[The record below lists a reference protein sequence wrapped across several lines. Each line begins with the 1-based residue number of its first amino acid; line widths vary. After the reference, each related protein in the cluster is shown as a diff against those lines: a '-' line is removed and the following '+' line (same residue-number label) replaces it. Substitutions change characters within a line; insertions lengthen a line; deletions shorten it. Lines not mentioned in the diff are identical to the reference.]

1 MSSVITTERWPSI
14 VWTVLGGSKRENK
27 RLHMSLLE
35 VENLRTYFKTE
46 AGEARAVDG
55 VSFTLEEGESL
66 ALVGESACGKS
77 VTALSIMRLIEPPS
91 GYHPSGRMR
100 FEDTDLL
107 QADEPTL
114 QRIRGNRLSMIFQE
128 PLTALN
134 PVFTIAEQLCEPLLL
149 HQRLDRAQATRR
161 GRELLELMGIA
172 APEVVMRSYPHQLS
186 GGMRQR
192 VMIAMAI
199 ACRPRLMIADEPT
212 TALDVTVQAQILHL
226 MQALQREIGMA
237 LLLIT
242 HDFGIVNQMSDRV
255 LVMYAGTLVETGT
268 REAVLRQ
275 PRHPYTRKLLQ
286 SVPRGVRHDQRLRV
300 IQGTVH
306 PATDVVPGCRFAE
319 RCDYAITGCTVT
331 APALF
336 PAPGGSQVAC
346 YLYDPYDPLPAR
358 TVVEDSPLR
367 TPSSVSSS
375 PLLLSPAPPLVE
387 IRNLTTHFPVK
398 KGLFQRVV
406 GHVKAVDGV
415 TLAIPEGI
423 TLGLVGE
430 SGCGKTTLGHSLIRL
445 EEHARGQVLFA
456 GQDILA
462 LPPHAMRNMRRSVQI
477 IFQDPY
483 ASLNPRFTVQELV
496 GEGLRVHEPALTA
509 AEYTWRIAEVLEEVG
524 LSATMLQRYAHEFSG
539 GQRQRLAIAR
549 ALILRPRFLIL
560 DEATSA
566 LDVSVQAQML
576 NLLRDLQAR
585 YQLTYLFI
593 THDLGVIQY
602 LAHAVAIM
610 YLGRIVEYGET
621 TAVFEHPAHPYTQS
635 LLAAVPSLDSRRT
648 APPPVLGDVP
658 SPVSPPLGCHFHPR
672 CPLFLGTTNA
682 VLRSACPI
690 QYPPPRR
697 AGPRHW
703 ARCHAVEGEVVTN
716 V

>member
-1 MSSVITTERWPSI
+1 
-14 VWTVLGGSKRENK
+14 
-27 RLHMSLLE
+27 MSLLE

-55 VSFTLEEGESL
+55 VSFTLDEGESL

-77 VTALSIMRLIEPPS
+77 VTALSIMRLIESPS

-107 QADEPTL
+107 QADEPLL
-114 QRIRGNRLSMIFQE
+114 QRIRGNRISMIFQE

-134 PVFTIAEQLCEPLLL
+134 PVFTIADQLCEPLIL
-149 HQRLDRAQATRR
+149 HQRLDRAQATRQ
-161 GRELLELMGIA
+161 GRELLAQMGIA

-226 MQALQREIGMA
+226 LQALQREIGMA

-268 REAVLRQ
+268 RAAVLRQ
-275 PRHPYTRKLLQ
+275 PCHPYTRKLLQ
-286 SVPRGVRHDQRLRV
+286 SIPRGVHQDQRLRV
-300 IQGTVH
+300 IQGTVR

-319 RCDYAITGCTVT
+319 RCDDAATRCTVI
-331 APALF
+331 APAPF
-336 PAPGGSQVAC
+336 PVPGGSQVTC
-346 YLYDPYDPLPAR
+346 YLYDPHDPLPAR
-358 TVVEDSPLR
+358 AVVEDSPLR
-367 TPSSVSSS
+367 APSCHS
-375 PLLLSPAPPLVE
+375 PSPRPSLSPSCPPLVE
-387 IRNLTTHFPVK
+387 IRNLSTHFPVK
-398 KGLFQRVV
+398 RGFLQRVV
-406 GHVKAVDGV
+406 GYVKAVDGV
-415 TLAIPEGI
+415 TLAIPAGI

-445 EEHARGQVLFA
+445 EAPARGQVLFA

-462 LPPHAMRNMRRSVQI
+462 LPPHTLRDVRRSMQI
-477 IFQDPY
+477 IFQDPFS
-483 ASLNPRFTVQELV
+483 SLNPRFTVQELV
-496 GEGLRVHEPALTA
+496 GEGLRVHEPALTK
-509 AEYTWRIAEVLEEVG
+509 AEYTRRIAEVLEEVG
-524 LSATMLQRYAHEFSG
+524 LSAMMLQRYAHEFSG

-566 LDVSVQAQML
+566 LDVSVQAQIL

-585 YQLTYLFI
+585 HQLTYLFI

-635 LLAAVPSLDSRRT
+635 LLAAVPSLETRRM
-648 APPPVLGDVP
+648 APPPVLGEVP
-658 SPVSPPLGCHFHPR
+658 SPVSPPSGCHFHPR

-682 VLRSACPI
+682 VLRSACPSR
-690 QYPPPRR
+690 YPPPLR

-703 ARCHAVEGEVVTN
+703 ARCHAVEGEAVNN

>member
-1 MSSVITTERWPSI
+1 
-14 VWTVLGGSKRENK
+14 
-27 RLHMSLLE
+27 MSLLE

-55 VSFTLEEGESL
+55 VSLTLEEGESL

-77 VTALSIMRLIEPPS
+77 VTALSIMRLIDPPS

-107 QADEPTL
+107 QADEATL
-114 QRIRGNRLSMIFQE
+114 QRIRGNRISMIFQE

-134 PVFTIAEQLCEPLLL
+134 PVFTIANQLCEPLTL
-149 HQRLDRAQATRR
+149 HQGLGKEQAARR
-161 GRELLELMGIA
+161 GLALLEQMGIA

-268 REAVLRQ
+268 REAILRQ

-286 SVPRGVRHDQRLRV
+286 SVPRGVRHDQRLLV
-300 IQGTVH
+300 IQGTVR
-306 PATDVVPGCRFAE
+306 PATDVVPGCRFTE
-319 RCDYAITGCTVT
+319 RCDYAATRCTVA

-336 PAPGGSQVAC
+336 SAPGGSQVAC
-346 YLYDPYDPLPAR
+346 YLYDPHDPLPAR
-358 TVVEDSPLR
+358 AVVEDSPLR
-367 TPSSVSSS
+367 PPSSVSPS
-375 PLLLSPAPPLVE
+375 PRLTVPPAFSPPLVE

-398 KGLFQRVV
+398 KGFFQRVV

-415 TLAIPEGI
+415 TLAIPAGI

-445 EEHARGQVLFA
+445 EDRARGQVLFA
-456 GQDILA
+456 GQDILT
-462 LPPHAMRNMRRSVQI
+462 LPPHAMRDVRRSVQI
-477 IFQDPY
+477 IFQDPFS
-483 ASLNPRFTVQELV
+483 SLNPRFTVQELV
-496 GEGLRVHEPALTA
+496 GEGLRVHEAALTA
-509 AEYTWRIAEVLEEVG
+509 AEYARRIAEVLEEVG
-524 LSATMLQRYAHEFSG
+524 LSARMLQRYAHEFSG

-549 ALILRPRFLIL
+549 ALILRPRFVIL

-566 LDVSVQAQML
+566 LDVSVQAQIL
-576 NLLRDLQAR
+576 NLLRDLQTR

-593 THDLGVIQY
+593 THDLGIIQY
-602 LAHAVAIM
+602 LAQEVAIM

-621 TAVFEHPAHPYTQS
+621 EAVFTQPAHPYTQS
-635 LLAAVPSLDSRRT
+635 LLAAVPSLETRRT
-648 APPPVLGDVP
+648 VPPPLLGDVP
-658 SPVSPPLGCHFHPR
+658 SPVSPPSGCHFHPR
-672 CPLFLGTTNA
+672 CPLFAGTEEPR
-682 VLRSACPI
+682 LQSACPT
-690 QYPPPRR
+690 QYPPPIRV
-697 AGPRHW
+697 GPHHW
-703 ARCHAVEGEVVTN
+703 ARCHAASFPSPTGRG
-716 V
+716 

>member
-1 MSSVITTERWPSI
+1 
-14 VWTVLGGSKRENK
+14 
-27 RLHMSLLE
+27 MSLLE

-114 QRIRGNRLSMIFQE
+114 QRFRGNRISMIFQE

-134 PVFTIAEQLCEPLLL
+134 PVFTIADQLCEPLLL
-149 HQRLDRAQATRR
+149 HQRLDRAQATRQ
-161 GRELLELMGIA
+161 GRELLAQMGIA

-226 MQALQREIGMA
+226 LQALQREIGMA

-268 REAVLRQ
+268 RDAVLRQ
-275 PRHPYTRKLLQ
+275 PHHPYTRKLLQ
-286 SVPRGVRHDQRLRV
+286 AVPRGMRHDQQLRV
-300 IQGTVH
+300 IQGTVR

-319 RCDYAITGCTVT
+319 RCDYAAIRCTVT

-336 PAPGGSQVAC
+336 SVPSGSQVAC
-346 YLYDPYDPLPAR
+346 YLYAPHDPLPAR
-358 TVVEDSPLR
+358 AVVEDSPR
-367 TPSSVSSS
+367 S
-375 PLLLSPAPPLVE
+375 PQSPDSPPPPLSPSPPLVE

-398 KGLFQRVV
+398 KGFFQRVV

-445 EEHARGQVLFA
+445 EERARGQVLFA

-462 LPPHAMRNMRRSVQI
+462 LPPHAMRDVRRSVQI
-477 IFQDPY
+477 IFQDPF

-509 AEYTWRIAEVLEEVG
+509 AEYARRIAEVLEEVG

-566 LDVSVQAQML
+566 LDVSVQAQIL

-585 YQLTYLFI
+585 HQLTYLFI

-621 TAVFEHPAHPYTQS
+621 TAIFEHPAHPYTQS
-635 LLAAVPSLDSRRT
+635 LLAAVPSLETRRT

-658 SPVSPPLGCHFHPR
+658 SPVLPPSGCHFHPR
-672 CPLFLGTTNA
+672 CPLFAGTSDA
-682 VLRSACPI
+682 MLQLACPT
-690 QYPPPRR
+690 QYPPSIGV
-697 AGPRHW
+697 GPRHW
-703 ARCHAVEGEVVTN
+703 ARCHAVQGEIVTHG
-716 V
+716 

>member
-1 MSSVITTERWPSI
+1 
-14 VWTVLGGSKRENK
+14 
-27 RLHMSLLE
+27 
-35 VENLRTYFKTE
+35 
-46 AGEARAVDG
+46 
-55 VSFTLEEGESL
+55 
-66 ALVGESACGKS
+66 
-77 VTALSIMRLIEPPS
+77 
-91 GYHPSGRMR
+91 MR

-114 QRIRGNRLSMIFQE
+114 QRIRGNRISMIFQE

-134 PVFTIAEQLCEPLLL
+134 PVFTIADQLCEPLIL

-161 GRELLELMGIA
+161 GRELLEQMGIA
-172 APEVVMRSYPHQLS
+172 APEVVMHSYPHQLS

-300 IQGTVH
+300 IQGTVR

-319 RCDYAITGCTVT
+319 RCDYAAARCTIAV
-331 APALF
+331 PALF
-336 PAPGGSQVAC
+336 SAPGGSQVAC
-346 YLYDPYDPLPAR
+346 YLYDPHDPLPAR
-358 TVVEDSPLR
+358 AVMEDSVIPHP
-367 TPSSVSSS
+367 PSSILLQPS
-375 PLLLSPAPPLVE
+375 PTPLVE

-398 KGLFQRVV
+398 KGFFQRVV

-445 EEHARGQVLFA
+445 
-456 GQDILA
+456 
-462 LPPHAMRNMRRSVQI
+462 
-477 IFQDPY
+477 
-483 ASLNPRFTVQELV
+483 
-496 GEGLRVHEPALTA
+496 
-509 AEYTWRIAEVLEEVG
+509 AE
-524 LSATMLQRYAHEFSG
+524 
-539 GQRQRLAIAR
+539 
-549 ALILRPRFLIL
+549 
-560 DEATSA
+560 
-566 LDVSVQAQML
+566 
-576 NLLRDLQAR
+576 
-585 YQLTYLFI
+585 
-593 THDLGVIQY
+593 
-602 LAHAVAIM
+602 
-610 YLGRIVEYGET
+610 
-621 TAVFEHPAHPYTQS
+621 
-635 LLAAVPSLDSRRT
+635 
-648 APPPVLGDVP
+648 
-658 SPVSPPLGCHFHPR
+658 
-672 CPLFLGTTNA
+672 
-682 VLRSACPI
+682 
-690 QYPPPRR
+690 
-697 AGPRHW
+697 
-703 ARCHAVEGEVVTN
+703 
-716 V
+716 

>member
-1 MSSVITTERWPSI
+1 
-14 VWTVLGGSKRENK
+14 
-27 RLHMSLLE
+27 MSLLE

-55 VSFTLEEGESL
+55 VSFTLDEGESL

-77 VTALSIMRLIEPPS
+77 VTALSIMRLIESPS

-107 QADEPTL
+107 QADEPLL
-114 QRIRGNRLSMIFQE
+114 QRIRGNRISMIFQE

-134 PVFTIAEQLCEPLLL
+134 PVFTIADQLCEPLIL
-149 HQRLDRAQATRR
+149 HQRLDRAQATRQ
-161 GRELLELMGIA
+161 GRELLAQMGIA

-226 MQALQREIGMA
+226 LQALQREIGMA

-268 REAVLRQ
+268 RAAVLRQ
-275 PRHPYTRKLLQ
+275 PCHPYTRKLLQ
-286 SVPRGVRHDQRLRV
+286 SIPRGVHQDQRLRV
-300 IQGTVH
+300 IQGTVR

-319 RCDYAITGCTVT
+319 RCDDAATRCTVI
-331 APALF
+331 APAPF
-336 PAPGGSQVAC
+336 SVPGGSQVTC
-346 YLYDPYDPLPAR
+346 YLYDPHDPLPAR
-358 TVVEDSPLR
+358 AVVEDSPLR
-367 TPSSVSSS
+367 APSCHS
-375 PLLLSPAPPLVE
+375 PSPRPSLSPSCSPLVE
-387 IRNLTTHFPVK
+387 IRNLSTHFPVK
-398 KGLFQRVV
+398 KGFLQRVV
-406 GHVKAVDGV
+406 GYVKAVDGV
-415 TLAIPEGI
+415 TLAIPAGI

-445 EEHARGQVLFA
+445 EEQARGQVLFA

-462 LPPHAMRNMRRSVQI
+462 LPPHTMRDVRRSMQI
-477 IFQDPY
+477 IFQDPFS
-483 ASLNPRFTVQELV
+483 SLNPRFTVQELV
-496 GEGLRVHEPALTA
+496 GEGLRVHEPALTK
-509 AEYTWRIAEVLEEVG
+509 AEYTRRIAEVLEEVG
-524 LSATMLQRYAHEFSG
+524 LSAMMLQRYAHEFSG

-566 LDVSVQAQML
+566 LDVSVQAQIL

-585 YQLTYLFI
+585 HQLTYLFI

-635 LLAAVPSLDSRRT
+635 LLAAVPSLETRRM
-648 APPPVLGDVP
+648 APPPVLGEVP
-658 SPVSPPLGCHFHPR
+658 SPVSPPSGCHFHPR

-682 VLRSACPI
+682 VLRSACPTR
-690 QYPPPRR
+690 YPPPLR

-703 ARCHAVEGEVVTN
+703 ARCHAVEGEAVNN

>member
-1 MSSVITTERWPSI
+1 MR
-14 VWTVLGGSKRENK
+14 
-27 RLHMSLLE
+27 LLE
-35 VENLRTYFKTE
+35 VEDLRTYFKTE

-91 GYHPSGRMR
+91 GYHPSGRIR
-100 FEDTDLL
+100 FEDTDVL

-114 QRIRGNRLSMIFQE
+114 QRIRGNRISMIFQE

-134 PVFTIAEQLCEPLLL
+134 PVFTIAGQLCEPLIL
-149 HQRLDRAQATRR
+149 HQRLDTAQATRR
-161 GRELLELMGIA
+161 GRELLAQMGIA
-172 APEVVMRSYPHQLS
+172 APDVVMRSYPHQLS

-275 PRHPYTRKLLQ
+275 PCHPYTRKLLQ
-286 SVPRGVRHDQRLRV
+286 SVPRGVRHDQKLRV
-300 IQGTVH
+300 IQGTVR
-306 PATDVVPGCRFAE
+306 PATDVVPGCRFAT
-319 RCDYAITGCTVT
+319 RCDYAAVRCTVA
-331 APALF
+331 APGLF
-336 PAPGGSQVAC
+336 STPGGSQVAC
-346 YLYDPYDPLPAR
+346 YLYDPHDPLPAR
-358 TVVEDSPLR
+358 AVVEDSAIPLHPASF
-367 TPSSVSSS
+367 TLPPS
-375 PLLLSPAPPLVE
+375 PLVE

-398 KGLFQRVV
+398 KGFFQRVV

-462 LPPHAMRNMRRSVQI
+462 LPPHAMRDVRRSVQI
-477 IFQDPY
+477 IFQDPFS
-483 ASLNPRFTVQELV
+483 SLNPRFTVQELV
-496 GEGLRVHEPALTA
+496 GEGLRVHEAALTA
-509 AEYTWRIAEVLEEVG
+509 AEYARRIAEVLEEVG
-524 LSATMLQRYAHEFSG
+524 LSASMLQRYAHEFSG

-566 LDVSVQAQML
+566 LDVSVQAQIL

-585 YQLTYLFI
+585 HQLTYLFI

-621 TAVFEHPAHPYTQS
+621 TAIFEHPAHPYTQS
-635 LLAAVPSLDSRRT
+635 LLAAVPSLETRRT

-658 SPVSPPLGCHFHPR
+658 SPVLPPSGCHFHPR
-672 CPLFLGTTNA
+672 CPLFAGTSDA
-682 VLRSACPI
+682 MLQSACPT
-690 QYPPPRR
+690 QYPPSIGVG
-697 AGPRHW
+697 ARHW
-703 ARCHAVEGEVVTN
+703 ARCHAVRGEIVTHG
-716 V
+716 

>member
-1 MSSVITTERWPSI
+1 
-14 VWTVLGGSKRENK
+14 
-27 RLHMSLLE
+27 MSLLE

-55 VSFTLEEGESL
+55 VSFTLAERESL

-114 QRIRGNRLSMIFQE
+114 QRIRGNRISMIFQE

-134 PVFTIAEQLCEPLLL
+134 PVFTIADQLCEPLIL
-149 HQRLDRAQATRR
+149 HQRLDREQATRR
-161 GRELLELMGIA
+161 GRELLEQMGIA

-212 TALDVTVQAQILHL
+212 TALDVTVQAQLLHL
-226 MQALQREIGMA
+226 IQALQREIGMA

-268 REAVLRQ
+268 REAILRQ
-275 PRHPYTRKLLQ
+275 PRHPYTRKLLE
-286 SVPRGVRHDQRLRV
+286 SVPRGVRYDQKLRV
-300 IQGTVH
+300 IQGTVR
-306 PATDVVPGCRFAE
+306 PATDVVPGCRFTE
-319 RCDYAITGCTVT
+319 RCDYAATRCTVT

-336 PAPGGSQVAC
+336 SAPGGSQVAC
-346 YLYDPYDPLPAR
+346 YLYDPHDPLPAR
-358 TVVEDSPLR
+358 AVAEDSPLSSQSSGS
-367 TPSSVSSS
+367 PS
-375 PLLLSPAPPLVE
+375 PRLPLSPAPPLVE

-398 KGLFQRVV
+398 KGFFQRMV

-445 EEHARGQVLFA
+445 EERARGQVLFA
-456 GQDILA
+456 GQDILT
-462 LPPHAMRNMRRSVQI
+462 LSPHALRDVRRSVQI
-477 IFQDPY
+477 IFQDPFS
-483 ASLNPRFTVQELV
+483 SLNPRFTVQELV
-496 GEGLRVHEPALTA
+496 GEGLRVHAPALTA
-509 AEYTWRIAEVLEEVG
+509 AEYAQRIAEVLEEVG
-524 LSATMLQRYAHEFSG
+524 LSASMLQRYAHEFSG

-566 LDVSVQAQML
+566 LDVSVQAQIL

-585 YQLTYLFI
+585 HQLTYLFI

-635 LLAAVPSLDSRRT
+635 LLAAVPSLETRRT

-658 SPVSPPLGCHFHPR
+658 SPVSPPAGCHFHPR
-672 CPLFLGTTNA
+672 CPLLAGTSDA
-682 VLRSACPI
+682 MLQSACPT
-690 QYPPPRR
+690 QYPPSIGV
-697 AGPRHW
+697 GPRHW
-703 ARCHAVEGEVVTN
+703 ARCHAVRGEIVTN
-716 V
+716 G

>member
-1 MSSVITTERWPSI
+1 
-14 VWTVLGGSKRENK
+14 
-27 RLHMSLLE
+27 MSLLE

-46 AGEARAVDG
+46 AGAARAVDG
-55 VSFTLEEGESL
+55 VSLTLEEGESL

-100 FEDTDLL
+100 FEGIDLL
-107 QADEPTL
+107 QAAEPTL
-114 QRIRGNRLSMIFQE
+114 QRLRGNRISMIFQE

-134 PVFTIAEQLCEPLLL
+134 PVFTVANQLCEPLLVQQGL
-149 HQRLDRAQATRR
+149 GQAQAARR
-161 GRELLELMGIA
+161 GQELLEQMGIA
-172 APEVVMRSYPHQLS
+172 APDVVMRSYPHQLS

-226 MQALQREIGMA
+226 IQELQREIGMA

-242 HDFGIVNQMSDRV
+242 HDFGIVNQISDRV

-275 PRHPYTRKLLQ
+275 PRHPYTVKLLQ
-286 SVPRGVRHDQRLRV
+286 SIPRGVSHDQRLRV
-300 IQGTVH
+300 IQGNVR
-306 PATDVVPGCRFAE
+306 PATDMVPGCRFAE
-319 RCDYAITGCTVT
+319 RCDHAALRCAVA

-336 PAPGGSQVAC
+336 PIADGRQVAC
-346 YLYDPYDPLPAR
+346 YLYDPHDPLPAQE
-358 TVVEDSPLR
+358 VVEDSANHQPLS
-367 TPSSVSSS
+367 TGHQ
-375 PLLLSPAPPLVE
+375 PLSISPLVE
-387 IRNLTTHFPVK
+387 IHDLTTHFPVK
-398 KGLFQRVV
+398 KGFFQRVV
-406 GHVKAVDGV
+406 GYVKAVDGV
-415 TLAIPEGI
+415 TLSIPEGI

-456 GQDILA
+456 GRDILA
-462 LPPHAMRNMRRSVQI
+462 LSPHAMRHARRTMQI
-477 IFQDPY
+477 IFQDPFS
-483 ASLNPRFTVQELV
+483 SLNPRFTVQEIV
-496 GEGLRVHEPALTA
+496 GEGLRVHEPTLSVA
-509 AEYTWRIAEVLEEVG
+509 AYQRRIAEVLQEVG
-524 LSATMLQRYAHEFSG
+524 LSTTLLQRYAHEFSG

-566 LDVSVQAQML
+566 LDVSVQAQIL
-576 NLLRDLQAR
+576 NLLRDLQTR
-585 YQLTYLFI
+585 YGLTYLFI
-593 THDLGVIQY
+593 THDLGVVQY
-602 LAHAVAIM
+602 LAHTVAVM

-621 TAVFEHPAHPYTQS
+621 AEVFDHPAHPYTQS
-635 LLAAVPSLDSRRT
+635 LLAAVPSLETRRT
-648 APPPVLGDVP
+648 PTPPLLGDVP
-658 SPVSPPLGCHFHPR
+658 SPVSPPSGCHFHPR
-672 CPLFLGTTNA
+672 CPLFTSTSDPRLQA
-682 VLRSACPI
+682 ACPS
-690 QYPPPRR
+690 QYPPPIR

-703 ARCHAVEGEVVTN
+703 ARCHAVPVGSRKG
-716 V
+716 

>member
-1 MSSVITTERWPSI
+1 M
-14 VWTVLGGSKRENK
+14 N
-27 RLHMSLLE
+27 LLE
-35 VENLRTYFKTE
+35 VKNLRTYFKTE

-55 VSFTLEEGESL
+55 VSFTLEEEESL

-91 GYHPSGRMR
+91 GYHPSGSIR
-100 FEDTDLL
+100 FAGTDLL

-114 QRIRGNRLSMIFQE
+114 EHIRGNRISMIFQE

-134 PVFTIAEQLCEPLLL
+134 PVFTIADQLCEPLLV
-149 HQRLDRAQATRR
+149 HQKLDQGQAARR
-161 GRELLELMGIA
+161 GLALLEQMGIA

-226 MQALQREIGMA
+226 IQALQREIGMA

-242 HDFGIVNQMSDRV
+242 HDFGIVNQVSDRV
-255 LVMYAGTLVETGT
+255 LVMYAGTLVETGS

-275 PRHPYTRKLLQ
+275 PHHPYTVKLLQ
-286 SVPRGVRHDQRLRV
+286 SIPRGVRHDQRLRV
-300 IQGTVH
+300 IRGTVQ
-306 PATDVVPGCRFAE
+306 PATNVIPGCRFAE
-319 RCDYAITGCTVT
+319 RCDHAAPRCMGA

-336 PAPGGSQVAC
+336 SAADGSQVAC
-346 YLYDPYDPLPAR
+346 YLYDPHDPLLPQE
-358 TVVEDSPLR
+358 VVEDR
-367 TPSSVSSS
+367 AVTPH
-375 PLLLSPAPPLVE
+375 PAPRTLHPSPSPLVE
-387 IRNLTTHFPVK
+387 IRDLTTYFPVK
-398 KGLFQRVV
+398 KGFFQRVV
-406 GHVKAVDGV
+406 GYVKAVDGV
-415 TLAIPEGI
+415 TLSIPAGI

-445 EEHARGQVLFA
+445 EGRARGQVLFA

-462 LPPHAMRNMRRSVQI
+462 LPPDAMRDVRRTVQI
-477 IFQDPY
+477 IFQDPFS
-483 ASLNPRFTVQELV
+483 SLNPRFTVQELV
-496 GEGLRVHEPALTA
+496 GEGLRVHAPALTA
-509 AEYTWRIAEVLEEVG
+509 AEYQRRIAEVLEVVG

-566 LDVSVQAQML
+566 LDVSVQAQIL
-576 NLLRDLQAR
+576 NLLRDLQTR

-593 THDLGVIQY
+593 THDLGIIQY
-602 LAHAVAIM
+602 LAQEVAIM

-621 TAVFEHPAHPYTQS
+621 TAVFTQPTHPYTQS
-635 LLAAVPSLDSRRT
+635 LLAAVPSLETRRT
-648 APPPVLGDVP
+648 VPPPLLGDVP
-658 SPVSPPLGCHFHPR
+658 SPVSPPSGCHFHPR
-672 CPLFLGTTNA
+672 CPLFAGTDDPM
-682 VLRSACPI
+682 LQSACPT
-690 QYPPPRR
+690 QYPPPLYV
-697 AGPRHW
+697 GPRHW
-703 ARCHAVEGEVVTN
+703 ARCHAAPGESVADV
-716 V
+716 

>member
-1 MSSVITTERWPSI
+1 
-14 VWTVLGGSKRENK
+14 
-27 RLHMSLLE
+27 MSLLE

-91 GYHPSGRMR
+91 GYHPSGSIR
-100 FEDTDLL
+100 FVGTDLFH
-107 QADEPTL
+107 ADEPTL
-114 QRIRGNRLSMIFQE
+114 QHVRGNRISMIFQE

-134 PVFTIAEQLCEPLLL
+134 PVFTVADQLCEPLLL
-149 HQRLDRAQATRR
+149 HHGLGKEQAMRR
-161 GRELLELMGIA
+161 GRELLEQMGIA
-172 APEVVMRSYPHQLS
+172 APDVVMRSYPHQLS

-226 MQALQREIGMA
+226 IQELQREIGMA

-242 HDFGIVNQMSDRV
+242 HDFGIVNQISDRV

-275 PRHPYTRKLLQ
+275 PHHPYTVKLLQ
-286 SVPRGVRHDQRLRV
+286 SIARGVPHDQRLRV
-300 IQGTVH
+300 IQGSVR
-306 PATDVVPGCRFAE
+306 PATDMVPGCRFAE
-319 RCDYAITGCTVT
+319 RCDHAALRCAVA

-336 PAPGGSQVAC
+336 SMADGHQVAC
-346 YLYDPYDPLPAR
+346 YMYDPHDPLPPQETA
-358 TVVEDSPLR
+358 EDTAFSPQSSASL
-367 TPSSVSSS
+367 TPG
-375 PLLLSPAPPLVE
+375 LLDSPLVE
-387 IRNLTTHFPVK
+387 IHDLTTHFPVK
-398 KGLFQRVV
+398 KGFFQRIV
-406 GHVKAVDGV
+406 GYVKAVDGV

-423 TLGLVGE
+423 ALGLVGE

-456 GQDILA
+456 GRDILA
-462 LPPHAMRNMRRSVQI
+462 LSPRAMRDVRRTMQI
-477 IFQDPY
+477 IFQDPFS
-483 ASLNPRFTVQELV
+483 SLNPRFTVQEIV
-496 GEGLRVHEPALTA
+496 GEGLRVHEPALSV
-509 AEYTWRIAEVLEEVG
+509 AEYQRRIAEVLQEVG
-524 LSATMLQRYAHEFSG
+524 LSAIMLQRYAHEFSG

-566 LDVSVQAQML
+566 LDVSVQAQIL
-576 NLLRDLQAR
+576 NLLRDLQTR
-585 YQLTYLFI
+585 HGLTYLFI
-593 THDLGVIQY
+593 THDLGVVQY
-602 LAHAVAIM
+602 LAHEVAVM

-621 TAVFEHPAHPYTQS
+621 TEVFRHPAHPYTQS
-635 LLAAVPSLDSRRT
+635 LLAAVPSLETRRT
-648 APPPVLGDVP
+648 APPPLLGDVP
-658 SPVSPPLGCHFHPR
+658 SPVAPP
-672 CPLFLGTTNA
+672 
-682 VLRSACPI
+682 S
-690 QYPPPRR
+690 
-697 AGPRHW
+697 
-703 ARCHAVEGEVVTN
+703 GERL
-716 V
+716 